1 MGAIPEELVQQF
13 RTVALER
20 LDRVEA
26 AWTSVL
32 STLDDEAAVL
42 AHRELHTLKGES
54 KMLGFSDVNL
64 VCHKLEDM
72 LEVARA
78 RGYAVDEDFDLAVNM
93 AIRFMAMLVRKK
105 VGAQLG
111 GIDLP
116 GFIKQIDS
124 ILAEIRPEP
133 KVRVTTG
140 AMQPLK
146 AVATAPR
153 VPAVVRTRLAPVAV
167 DAYIEY
173 ACARGA
179 RRDRLRASWHALR
192 DLIGIHRAV
201 VGPGQLAKHKGG
213 AQGLAREL
221 GKQVDVIFEIGSSEA
236 TAEILA
242 AIDTAVLH
250 LLRNAIDHGVGS
262 PEERAAAGKPAQGT
276 IRVKCG
282 VEGELLVASVS
293 DDGRG
298 VSLDDVRARAIEA
311 GLITPTETNIDDRWF
326 DLVCQPGF
334 TTRTQATHISG
345 RGVGLDAVRVGIL
358 EVGGTLTAT
367 TAAGKGTS
375 WNIAIPLP
383 RMTLEAHVLRV
394 PHLPFPVVIDA
405 DWEPTEGSDKD
416 VVIDLAHRLGIV
428 EDATRE
434 NARFFVKGS
443 RRIGIVTDR
452 PPQLVSARRLVV
464 TPAPA
469 VFEVVILE
477 AVEGLLLHLD
487 RAG

>member
-1 MGAIPEELVQQF
+1 MATIPEELVQQF

-20 LDRVEA
+20 LERVEA

-32 STLDDEAAVL
+32 QTLDDAAAVQ

-116 GFIKQIDS
+116 GFIKQIDT

-133 KVRVTTG
+133 KQRITTG

-146 AVATAPR
+146 IVATGPR
-153 VPAVVRTRLAPVAV
+153 VPVAVRSRLAPVAV
-167 DAYIEY
+167 DTYIEY

-179 RRDRLRASWHALR
+179 RRDRLRASWHAVR

-201 VGPGQLAKHKGG
+201 VGPGQLAKHKPG
-213 AQGLAREL
+213 AQSLAREL
-221 GKQVDVIFEIGSSEA
+221 GKQVEVIFEIGHSEA

-242 AIDTAVLH
+242 AIDMAVLH
-250 LLRNAIDHGVGS
+250 LLRNAVDHGVGS
-262 PEERAAAGKPAQGT
+262 PEERAAAGKPAQGV
-276 IRVKCG
+276 IRVQCG
-282 VEGELLVASVS
+282 VQGDKLVATVS

-298 VSLDDVRARAIEA
+298 VSLDEVRARAIDL
-311 GLITPTETNIDDRWF
+311 GLILPNDIDITDRWF
-326 DLVCQPGF
+326 DIVCQPGF
-334 TTRTQATHISG
+334 TTRAQASDVSG
-345 RGVGLDAVRVGIL
+345 RGVGLDAVRVGVM

-367 TAAGKGTS
+367 TSAGNGTAWHIS
-375 WNIAIPLP
+375 IPLP
-383 RMTLEAHVLRV
+383 KMTFDAHVLRV
-394 PHLPFPVVIDA
+394 PAVPFPIVVSSEWQPAEPSDDALVID
-405 DWEPTEGSDKD
+405 
-416 VVIDLAHRLGIV
+416 IAHRLGLV
-428 EDATRE
+428 EEATRV
-434 NARFFVKGS
+434 NARYFEKGGK
-443 RRIGIVTDR
+443 RIGIVTDR
-452 PPQLVSARRLVV
+452 PPQATSARRLVV
-464 TPAPA
+464 TPPPA
-469 VFEVVILE
+469 LFEVVILD
-477 AVEGLLLHLD
+477 AVEGLMLHLD
-487 RAG
+487 RVR